1 MEDNSVPL
9 ETSDNDRI
17 IPVNIEEQMKT
28 AYIDY
33 SMSVIVGRALPD
45 VRDGLK
51 PVHRRILYAMNQL
64 GLHYNKPYKKSA
76 RLVGEVLGKYHP
88 HGDTSV
94 YDAMVRMAQEW
105 SMRYTMVDGQGNFG
119 NQDGDGPAAMRYTET
134 RLERLAEHMLDDI
147 EKDTVDFQLNFD
159 DSEKE
164 PTVLP
169 ARVPQLLINGSSGIA
184 VGMAT
189 NMMPHNLSEV
199 IDGCIAYIGNR
210 EITIDELMQYVKAP
224 DFPTGGVIYGM
235 EGVKAGMH
243 FGRGRVV
250 VRGKLTVETKASGRE
265 QIIITEVPYQVNR
278 DALTNR
284 IGELVNEKVIDG
296 ISHVNNESN
305 NKEGTRVVVDLKRD
319 AIANV
324 IINQLY
330 KLTDLQTSY
339 GINNVAIVK
348 GRPRT
353 LNLKDLISEFVEFR
367 HEVVVRRTKF
377 ELREA
382 EKRAHILKGYLI
394 ALDHL
399 DEVIRLIRSSATPD
413 IAKENLINAGW
424 GLDDIQAKAIL
435 ELRLQRLTGM
445 EREKIKEEFDELMK
459 LIAHLN
465 ELLAN
470 EGMRFDIIKTEL
482 LEIKE
487 KFGDERKTEI
497 TYLDDEVKIKDL
509 IKEEDVV
516 ITISHLGYIKRT
528 PADEFRSQ
536 RRGGRGATG
545 GKTREE
551 DYIEHLFVASTHHT
565 MLFFTEKGRVYWL
578 NVYEI
583 PEGEK
588 TGKGRAIQNLMQ
600 LPPDDKVRAILDVK
614 DLKDEEFVNSHNIV
628 LCTKKGIIK
637 KTELADF
644 SRPRQTGV
652 NAINIIEGDELLG
665 AKMTDGKC
673 EIMMAVKSGRAIRFS
688 EAKVRAT
695 GRGAI
700 GVAGIEVDDEK
711 DEVVGMICVNPE
723 TDASKTVLVVSEKGY
738 GKRTPVDEYRYT
750 NRGGKGVKT
759 INVTDKT
766 GSLVGILDVEN
777 TQDIMITCKS
787 GVTIR
792 MPVSGVSEQG
802 RATQGVKLIK
812 LDEGDE
818 IAAITQLDDQPAAL
832 KDIVTEENPV
842 GTGDATEAGENPEG
856 TDNATQ
862 TGENPSKGDVAE

>member
-1 MEDNSVPL
+1 MEENFEPL
-9 ETSDNDRI
+9 ETNDSDRI

-51 PVHRRILYAMNQL
+51 PVHRRVLFAMNEL

-76 RLVGEVLGKYHP
+76 RIVGEVLGKYHP

-105 SMRYTMVDGQGNFG
+105 SMRYTLVDGQGNFG
-119 NQDGDGPAAMRYTET
+119 NQDGDGPAAMRYTEA
-134 RLERLAEHMLDDI
+134 RLEKLAEHMLDDI

-164 PTVLP
+164 PSVLP

-199 IDGCIAYIGNR
+199 IDGCIAFIDNR
-210 EITIDELMQYVKAP
+210 EITIDELMEHVKAP

-250 VRGKLTVETKASGRE
+250 VRGKLTIVTKANGKE
-265 QIIITEVPYQVNR
+265 QIIISEVPYQVNR
-278 DALTNR
+278 DALTNK
-284 IGELVNEKVIDG
+284 IGDLVNDKVIEG

-305 NKEGTRVVVDLKRD
+305 NKEGTRLVIDLKRD

-324 IINQLY
+324 IVNQLY

-339 GINNVAIVK
+339 GINNVCIVK
-348 GRPRT
+348 GRPKT
-353 LNLKDLISEFVEFR
+353 LNLKSLITEFVEFR
-367 HEVVVRRTKF
+367 HEVVVRRTRF

-382 EKRAHILKGYLI
+382 EKRAHLLKGYLI

-399 DEVIRLIRSSATPD
+399 DEVIALIRNSATPD
-413 IAKENLINAGW
+413 IAKDNLINAGW
-424 GLDDIQAKAIL
+424 GLDEIQAKAIL

-465 ELLAN
+465 ELLSN
-470 EGMRFDIIKTEL
+470 EGMRFDVIKKEL
-482 LEIKE
+482 LEIKD
-487 KFGDERKTEI
+487 KFGDERRTEI

-528 PADEFRSQ
+528 PADEFRQQ
-536 RRGGRGATG
+536 RRGGRGVMG

-551 DYIEHLFVASTHHT
+551 DYIEHIFVASTHHT

-578 NVYEI
+578 NIWEI

-588 TGKGRAIQNLMQ
+588 TGKGRAIQNLVQ
-600 LPPDDKVRAILDVK
+600 LPPDDKVRAIIDVK
-614 DLKDEEFVNSHNIV
+614 DLKDEEFVKSHNIV

-637 KTELADF
+637 KTALEDF
-644 SRPRQTGV
+644 SRPRLTGV
-652 NAINIIEGDELLG
+652 NAINITEGDELLE
-665 AKMTDGKC
+665 AKMTDGTC

-688 EAKVRAT
+688 EEKVRAT

-700 GVAGIEVDDEK
+700 GVAGIEAEEPGE
-711 DEVVGMICVNPE
+711 EVVGMICVSQEEKE
-723 TDASKTVLVVSEKGY
+723 TTTVLVVSEQGF
-738 GKRTPVDEYRYT
+738 GKRTPVDEYRFT

-759 INVTDKT
+759 INVTEKT
-766 GSLVGILDVEN
+766 GNLVGMLAVTEN
-777 TQDIMITCKS
+777 QDLMITCKS

-792 MPVSGVSEQG
+792 MPVSGISEQG
-802 RATQGVKLIK
+802 RATQGVKLIR
-812 LDEGDE
+812 LDNGDE
-818 IAAITQLDDQPAAL
+818 IAAITKIEEQNGNGDNAAGEEDI
-832 KDIVTEENPV
+832 KDNDNATGQEENPS
-842 GTGDATEAGENPEG
+842 TGGETE
-856 TDNATQ
+856 
-862 TGENPSKGDVAE
+862 

>member
-1 MEDNSVPL
+1 MEENL
-9 ETSDNDRI
+9 EPQETNDSNRI

-51 PVHRRILYAMNQL
+51 PVHRRILFAMNQL

-119 NQDGDGPAAMRYTET
+119 NQDGDGPAAMRYTEA

-169 ARVPQLLINGSSGIA
+169 TRVPQLLVNGSSGIA

-189 NMMPHNLSEV
+189 NMMPHNLTEV
-199 IDGCIAYIGNR
+199 IDGCVAFIDNR
-210 EITIDELMQYVKAP
+210 EISIDQLMQHVKAP
-224 DFPTGGVIYGM
+224 DFPTGGIIYGM
-235 EGVKAGMH
+235 EGVKAAMH

-250 VRGKLTVETKASGRE
+250 VRGKLSIETKPSGRE
-265 QIIITEVPYQVNR
+265 QIIISEVPYQVNR

-284 IGELVNEKVIDG
+284 IGELVNEKVIEG
-296 ISHVNNESN
+296 IAHVNNESN
-305 NKEGTRVVVDLKRD
+305 NKEGTRVVIDLKRD

-324 IINQLY
+324 IVNQLY

-353 LNLKDLISEFVEFR
+353 LNLKELITEFVEFR

-377 ELREA
+377 ELQEA

-399 DEVIRLIRSSATPD
+399 DEVIALIRSSATPD
-413 IAKENLINAGW
+413 IAKDNLVNAGW
-424 GLDDIQAKAIL
+424 GLDEIQAKAIL

-445 EREKIKEEFDELMK
+445 ERDKIKEEFDELTK
-459 LIAHLN
+459 LIAHLT
-465 ELLAN
+465 EILAN
-470 EGMRFDIIKTEL
+470 EGMRFDIIKSEL

-487 KFGDERKTEI
+487 KFGDERQTEI

-528 PADEFRSQ
+528 PADEYRAQ
-536 RRGGRGATG
+536 RRGGRGVMG
-545 GKTREE
+545 GKTRDE

-600 LPPDDKVRAILDVK
+600 LPPDDKVRTIIDVK
-614 DLKDEEFVNSHNIV
+614 DLKDTDFVKSHNIV

-637 KTELADF
+637 KTELEDF

-652 NAINIIEGDELLG
+652 NAITIVEGDELLE
-665 AKMTDGKC
+665 AKLTDGNS

-688 EAKVRAT
+688 EEKVRAT

-700 GVAGIEVDDEK
+700 GVAGIEVDDEH

-723 TDASKTVLVVSEKGY
+723 TDASKTVLVVSEKGF
-738 GKRTPVDEYRYT
+738 GKRTPVDEYRFT

-766 GSLVGILDVEN
+766 GPLVGILDVAERE
-777 TQDIMITCKS
+777 DIMITCKS

-792 MPVSGVSEQG
+792 MPVSGISEQG

-818 IAAITQLDDQPAAL
+818 IAAITNLDDQAQNGNGETG
-832 KDIVTEENPV
+832 TEGKENDN
-842 GTGDATEAGENPEG
+842 DATAL
-856 TDNATQ
+856 D
-862 TGENPSKGDVAE
+862 ENPSTEGSVE

>member
-1 MEDNSVPL
+1 MEENSAPL
-9 ETSDNDRI
+9 ETNDSDRI

-51 PVHRRILYAMNQL
+51 PVHRRILFAMNQL

-119 NQDGDGPAAMRYTET
+119 NQDGDGPAAMRYTEA

-164 PTVLP
+164 PSVLP
-169 ARVPQLLINGSSGIA
+169 TRVPQLLINGSSGIA

-199 IDGCIAYIGNR
+199 IDGCVAYIDNK
-210 EITIDELMQYVKAP
+210 EIAIDELMQHVKAP

-235 EGVKAGMH
+235 EGVKAAMH

-284 IGELVNEKVIDG
+284 IGELVNEKIIDG
-296 ISHVNNESN
+296 IAHVNNESN

-367 HEVVVRRTKF
+367 HEVVVRRTQF

-382 EKRAHILKGYLI
+382 EKRAHILQGYLI

-399 DEVIRLIRSSATPD
+399 DEVIALIRASSTPET
-413 IAKENLINAGW
+413 AKDNLINAGW
-424 GLDDIQAKAIL
+424 GLDEIQAKAIL

-445 EREKIKEEFDELMK
+445 ERDKIKEEYDELMK

-465 ELLAN
+465 EILGN
-470 EGMRFDIIKTEL
+470 EGMRFEIIKKEL

-528 PADEFRSQ
+528 PADEYRAQ
-536 RRGGRGATG
+536 RRGGRGVMG
-545 GKTREE
+545 GKTRDE

-588 TGKGRAIQNLMQ
+588 TGKGRAIQNLVQ
-600 LPPDDKVRAILDVK
+600 LPPDDKVRTIIDVK
-614 DLKDEEFVNSHNIV
+614 DLKDEDFVKAHNIV

-637 KTELADF
+637 KTELEDF

-652 NAINIIEGDELLG
+652 NAITINEGDELLE
-665 AKMTDGKC
+665 AKLTDGRS

-688 EAKVRAT
+688 EEKVRAT

-700 GVAGIEVDDEK
+700 GVAGIEVDDEG

-723 TDASKTVLVVSEKGY
+723 TQASRTVLVVSEKGY

-766 GSLVGILDVEN
+766 GSLVGILDVAQSE
-777 TQDIMITCKS
+777 DIMITCKS

-792 MPVSGVSEQG
+792 MPVSGISEQG
-802 RATQGVKLIK
+802 RATQGVKLIR
-812 LDEGDE
+812 LDDGDE
-818 IAAITQLDDQPAAL
+818 IAAITQLEDQAQNGNGEAEAAA
-832 KDIVTEENPV
+832 DEPGNSPE
-842 GTGDATEAGENPEG
+842 TG
-856 TDNATQ
+856 NATD
-862 TGENPSKGDVAE
+862 TDETPSNGGDTQ